1 MRILPRAVSAAV
13 FAFLLLFAV
22 NSTKAATR
30 TSIASGD
37 WNISSTWSGGFVPT
51 GSDDVV
57 IASGTTVSL
66 VSNQPV
72 SAKSITVQSGAVF
85 DLRAGEVSATNLFAL
100 DGSEIQQKGTRSN
113 PAITVINSF
122 QLAPNSTYLY
132 YGANASLNGTHPTY
146 GNLKII
152 TVPSGTTG
160 SIQTALTVVGTFTL
174 NIPPSYELQ
183 QRSNINNLF
192 GSLVIERGIFVLNNN
207 SSGNASLTV
216 TRTVDIQTLGTLRG
230 TNNNGHGTLNL
241 GGDLINNGSIEQ
253 DDGSS
258 TGTFTVNLN
267 GAVEQHISGTSAI
280 AFENLTVINT
290 AGVVLDRDV
299 TVDKVLTLTSGRVNA
314 EDFALSLASGATV
327 SGGGGTSYALGYVA
341 KDLTA
346 AGNFTFPVGTDSG
359 YSPVSVNVTSVQSPS
374 KLSVAAFHGVGPGVE
389 PANSVARFWNIIEEG
404 DVTANLTFAY
414 LEADVTTSAAE
425 ASFSLVKKDGNS
437 APVVVCTGNGCIDAA
452 ANTASAAGVAN
463 FSRWAI
469 GVPLAPSSAEA
480 SVTGRVIA
488 ADGRGTGNAFLTIVG
503 SDGHVRYA
511 ISNQFGY
518 FSFRG
523 LVVGEI
529 YTISIRSKQYEFTPS
544 VRVITLNDAESHIDF
559 AANAR

>member
-1 MRILPRAVSAAV
+1 MQILLRAASAAV

-22 NSTKAATR
+22 SSTKAATR

-37 WNISSTWSGGFVPT
+37 WQVPATWDSGTVP
-51 GSDDVV
+51 GAGDNVV
-57 IASGTTVSL
+57 IASGTTIATPTD
-66 VSNQPV
+66 NNIGGGI
-72 SAKSITVQSGAVF
+72 ITVQSGAVL
-85 DLRAGEVSATNLFAL
+85 DLRGAFLTASKLIAEN
-100 DGSEIQQKGTRSN
+100 GSEVIQRGGTAPRTTIS
-113 PAITVINSF
+113 TY
-122 QLAPNSTYLY
+122 QLASNSTYTFN
-132 YGANASLNGTHPTY
+132 GSNSSLTDTHPVY
-146 GNLKII
+146 GNLTIK
-152 TVPSGTTG
+152 PSGSSSGTITTP
-160 SIQTALTVVGTFTL
+160 LTVTGTFTVDFQGQSSL
-174 NIPPSYELQ
+174 RLQ
-183 QRSNINNLF
+183 SNVAYSF
-192 GSLVIERGIFVLNNN
+192 GSLLIKSGVFLMNN
-207 SSGNASLTV
+207 SSGTATATV
-216 TRTVDIQTLGTLRG
+216 NGNLNIQSTAILRG
-230 TNNNGHGTLNL
+230 TASSGHGTLNL
-241 GGDLINNGSIEQ
+241 GGDLVNNGAIEQ

-267 GAVEQHISGTSAI
+267 GAAEQHISGASAI
-280 AFENLTVINT
+280 AFENLTVNNT

-299 TVDKVLTLTSGRVNA
+299 TVDKALTLTSGRVDA

-327 SGGGGTSYALGYVA
+327 SGGGGTSYVLGYVA

-346 AGNFTFPVGTDSG
+346 AGNFTFPVGTNSG
-359 YSPVSVNVTSVQSPS
+359 YSPVNVNVTSVQSPS
-374 KLSVAAFHGVGPGVE
+374 KLSVAAFNGVGPGVE

-404 DVTANLTFAY
+404 DVTANLTFSY
-414 LEADVTTSAAE
+414 READVTTSAAE

-480 SVTGRVIA
+480 SVTGRVLA

-503 SDGHVRYA
+503 SVGHVRYA

-523 LVVGEI
+523 LAVGEV

-559 AANAR
+559 TANAR

>member
-1 MRILPRAVSAAV
+1 MQILLRAASAAV

-37 WNISSTWSGGFVPT
+37 WSSASIWSGGFVPT

-66 VSNQPV
+66 VSNQSI

-85 DLRAGEVSATNLFAL
+85 DLRAGEVSVTNLFAL

-113 PAITVINSF
+113 PAIAVSNSF

-146 GNLKII
+146 GNLKVI
-152 TVPSGTTG
+152 TVPSGSTG
-160 SIQTALTVVGTFTL
+160 TIQTALTVVGTFTL
-174 NIPPSYELQ
+174 NIPPSYELRQ
-183 QRSNINNLF
+183 MSNINNLF
-192 GSLVIERGIFVLNNN
+192 GSFVIERGIFVLNNN

-216 TRTVDIQTLGTLRG
+216 TGNVDIQTLGTLRG

-241 GGDLINNGSIEQ
+241 GGDLVNNGAIEQ

-267 GAVEQHISGTSAI
+267 GAAEQHISGASAI
-280 AFENLTVINT
+280 AFENLTVNNT

-299 TVDKVLTLTSGRVNA
+299 TIDKVLTLTSGRVDA

-346 AGNFTFPVGTDSG
+346 AGNFTFPVGTASG
-359 YSPVSVNVTSVQSPS
+359 YSPVNVNVTSVQSPS
-374 KLSVAAFHGVGPGVE
+374 KLSVAAFNGVGPGVE

-404 DVTANLTFAY
+404 DVTANLTFSY
-414 LEADVTTSAAE
+414 READVTTSAAE

-469 GVPLAPSSAEA
+469 GVSLAPSSAEA

-544 VRVITLNDAESHIDF
+544 VRVITLNDAESHLDF
-559 AANAR
+559 IAAP